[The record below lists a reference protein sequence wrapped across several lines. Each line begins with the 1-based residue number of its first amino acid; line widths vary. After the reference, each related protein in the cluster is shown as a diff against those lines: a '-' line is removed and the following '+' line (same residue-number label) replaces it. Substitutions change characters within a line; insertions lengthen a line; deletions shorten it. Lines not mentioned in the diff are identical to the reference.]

1 MTAML
6 RLVVLAALAA
16 CSSAPRCEVAKPA
29 AKGQPFLWRVQ
40 KADGPVVWLYGTI
53 HDYGLDAVPK
63 DALVALD
70 ASPHFL
76 SELGDTTPDP
86 DKFRELVRIKSGK
99 SLDQLLPADRWWDL
113 RDALAGVAKEDDLRR
128 YRPWYAMSLLTSTM
142 APPPKPSMDFALA
155 ERARDRK
162 IAVEQ
167 LENWDEQL
175 AALDAAVK
183 ITDLVETIRVRGE
196 IRCEVARVLA
206 AYDAGDLDAMGRL
219 LPGDKSAGLL
229 DARNAKWL
237 PAIER
242 YLENGGAFV
251 AVGVSHM
258 AGDAGLPAVLERAG
272 YTVTR
277 SGTPGSPPAR
287 TTRPA
292 TDPRTRAIARRRDT
306 CAASS

>member
-1 MTAML
+1 ML
-6 RLVVLAALAA
+6 RLAVLAALAG
-16 CSSAPRCEVAKPA
+16 CGSAPRCEVAKPA

-63 DALVALD
+63 DALTALD

-86 DKFRELVRIKSGK
+86 DKFRELVRIQSGK

-113 RDALAGVAKEDDLRR
+113 RD
-128 YRPWYAMSLLTSTM
+128 RPWYAMSLLTSTM

-175 AALDAAVK
+175 VALDAAVK
-183 ITDLVETIRVRGE
+183 IADLVETIRVRGE

-206 AYDAGDLDAMGRL
+206 AYDAGDLDAMGKL

-242 YLENGGAFV
+242 YLKDGGAFV

-292 TDPRTRAIARRRDT
+292 TDPRTRAIARRRGT
-306 CAASS
+306 CVASS

>member
-1 MTAML
+1 VL
-6 RLVVLAALAA
+6 RLVVLVALAG
-16 CSSAPRCEVAKPA
+16 CSSAPRCEVAKPT

-63 DALVALD
+63 DALAALD
-70 ASPHFL
+70 SSRRFL
-76 SELGDTTPDP
+76 SELGDSSPDP
-86 DKFRELVRIKSGK
+86 DKFRELARIASGK
-99 SLDQLLPADRWWDL
+99 SLDQLLPTDRWWDL
-113 RDALAGVAKEDDLRR
+113 RDALQGVVKEDDLRR

-162 IAVEQ
+162 LPVEQ
-167 LENWDEQL
+167 LENWDDQL
-175 AALDAAVK
+175 TALDAAVK
-183 ITDLVETIRVRGE
+183 IPDLVETIQVRHE
-196 IRCEVARVLA
+196 IRCEVARALA

-242 YLENGGAFV
+242 YLTDGGAFV

-258 AGDAGLPAVLERAG
+258 AGDAGLPAVLARAG

-287 TTRPA
+287 TSRRA
-292 TDPRTRAIARRRDT
+292 TDPRTRATSPRRGT